1 MRTFLYTYQ
10 DSAGLKHEGVLSAP
24 GKDEAY
30 AELRRQGIRPIRVTE
45 RIAPIVR
52 SGLKGLRKRDM
63 WLLLGVAL
71 ILGVV
76 VALWATS
83 TRAPKALKK
92 RAEKSLVSSAI
103 VGTAKPRHF
112 VDLSALDLAAAL
124 PNPTDRYLAR
134 YALPGEY
141 LVVEGAELTIEGL
154 NALVEFDPA
163 DPAEL
168 VELKQ
173 ILVGLKDEA
182 RKYVAMSNGLE
193 RFAAFLDE
201 RQAMER
207 QYRAQILGR
216 VQSGALAPEDAA
228 QILSP
233 MGFKP
238 W

>member
-10 DSAGLKHEGVLSAP
+10 DSAGLKHEGIISAP

-30 AELRRQGIRPIRVTE
+30 SELRRQGIRPIRVTE
-45 RIAPIVR
+45 RIAPVVR
-52 SGLKGLRKRDM
+52 LGLKGLRKRDM
-63 WLLLGVAL
+63 WLLLLVALTLGVA
-71 ILGVV
+71 

-83 TRAPKALKK
+83 ARAPQALKQ
-92 RAEKSLVSSAI
+92 RAEKALVASAI
-103 VGTAKPRHF
+103 VGTASPRHF
-112 VDLSALDLAAAL
+112 VDLGALDLASLL

-134 YALPGEY
+134 YAMPGET
-141 LVVEGAELTIEGL
+141 LEVADSELTIDGL
-154 NALVEFDPA
+154 KALVVFDPA

-168 VELKQ
+168 VELKR
-173 ILVGLKDEA
+173 ILVGIKDEA

-193 RFAAFLDE
+193 RLAAFLDE

-207 QYRAQILGR
+207 TYRAQILGR

-228 QILSP
+228 AILSP

-238 W
+238 